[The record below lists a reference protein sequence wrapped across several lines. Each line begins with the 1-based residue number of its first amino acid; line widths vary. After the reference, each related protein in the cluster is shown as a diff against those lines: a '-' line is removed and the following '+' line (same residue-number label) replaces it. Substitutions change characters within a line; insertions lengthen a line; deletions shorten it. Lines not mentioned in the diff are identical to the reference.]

1 MRLADSGPT
10 IVMEVVRG
18 SDPDTVEASFPDFRL
33 LSAEYDA
40 LFVEGE
46 LGLELNGEPFPSAS
60 FDPARF
66 PGLF

>member
-1 MRLADSGPT
+1 
-10 IVMEVVRG
+10 MEVIRG
-18 SDPDTVEASFPDFRL
+18 SDPDTVEASFPGFRL

-46 LGLELNGEPFPSAS
+46 PGLRDLIGEPYPGAS